1 MSKILWNSLL
11 VSPAVLGAALVVSA
25 SAMAAESGATPD
37 VAKPETAAETKLSAP
52 AASAVGDVAV
62 APVAVAEIAGTGSQ
76 EQSALSTEGLGAAA
90 EVPVLTASGALEKPE
105 AASGT
110 PAAAEV
116 PVLAAA
122 RALENPQAAAAE
134 TPAVAAEMPAAVTEV
149 PVLAAAKA
157 LENSQVAP
165 VKAEE
170 QINLTPGD
178 APVAEKAQV
187 PQQVAQ
193 MQPAQA
199 NPSAAEVLQQ
209 LNRYTNEGVASR
221 NRAGQGMSVAQTPV
235 TSVSQLSDVQ
245 PTDWAF
251 QALQNLVERYG
262 CIAGYP
268 DGTYRGNRALTR
280 YEFAA
285 GLNACLERIVQLIQ
299 QPIDTSNFVTKADLA
314 TLNRLL
320 EEFQAELA
328 TLRGRV
334 DALEARTAE
343 LEANQFSTT
352 TKLVGE
358 AIFAGTDSIG
368 ETADVPA
375 FQQRVR
381 LNLNTSFTG
390 RDLLITRLQVG
401 NAIPLSVIS
410 ESREGTQTFNV
421 NGDTSNQFKLDTLE
435 YFFPF
440 GDRLDLVVAANA
452 GVWEDFTPTLNP
464 YMEDF
469 DGGNGSISAFGQ
481 RNPIYRLGGGQ
492 GVGANIRFGG
502 TNLFNVLKPSSL
514 TLGYLASHGNNPSGG
529 SAYNDGGFFRGDY
542 SALAQLNFTLGGIS
556 MAATYVHSYFKTG
569 NFGFDNGL
577 ANGIGSTSGFVGTNV
592 ANSLGGVADTNPIVA
607 NSYGLQGS
615 LQLSPRFGISGWA
628 GLTDF
633 RLMSN
638 GTGRRGEGEI
648 WNYALTL
655 AFPDLLKE
663 GNLGGIVVGA
673 QPYLGYLETT
683 GPAPISYNNGR
694 GNGAIPWHIE
704 GFYKWQVTDNISLT
718 PGVIWLLNPNQQNGD
733 GGGTDDTVI
742 GTLRGTFTF

>member
-25 SAMAAESGATPD
+25 SAIAAESGARPE
-37 VAKPETAAETKLSAP
+37 VAKAETAAETQLSAP
-52 AASAVGDVAV
+52 AARAVGDVAV
-62 APVAVAEIAGTGSQ
+62 ASVAVAEIAATGSQ
-76 EQSALSTEGLGAAA
+76 EPAASSTEGLGAAA
-90 EVPVLTASGALEKPE
+90 EVPVLTAARALEQPE
-105 AASGT
+105 VASVM

-116 PVLAAA
+116 PVQRAAA
-122 RALENPQAAAAE
+122 VLENPEAAAAE
-134 TPAVAAEMPAAVTEV
+134 NPAVAAEMPAAVTEV
-149 PVLAAAKA
+149 PVLAASKA

-165 VKAEE
+165 VVAEE
-170 QINLTPGD
+170 QINVTPGE

-193 MQPAQA
+193 MQPAPA
-199 NPSAAEVLQQ
+199 NPAAAEVLQQ
-209 LNRYTNEGVASR
+209 LNRYTNEGASNR
-221 NRAGQGMSVAQTPV
+221 NSAGQV

-401 NAIPLSVIS
+401 NAIPLNVLS

-440 GDRLDLVVAANA
+440 GERLDLVVAANA

-469 DGGNGSISAFGQ
+469 DGGNGSLSAFGQ

-492 GVGANIRFGG
+492 GIGANIRFGRS
-502 TNLFNVLKPSSL
+502 NLFNVLKPSSL
-514 TLGYLASHGNNPSGG
+514 TLGYLAAHGNNPAGG
-529 SAYNDGGFFRGDY
+529 SAFDAGGFFRGDY
-542 SALAQLNFTLGGIS
+542 SALAQLNFTVGGIS

-577 ANGIGSTSGFVGTNV
+577 ANGISDTSGFVGTNV
-592 ANSLGGVADTNPIVA
+592 ANSLLGVAGTNPIVA

-615 LQLSPRFGISGWA
+615 LQLSPRFGISGWV
-628 GLTDF
+628 GLTDIN
-633 RLMSN
+633 LMGN
-638 GTGRRGEGEI
+638 GTGRRGDGEI

-683 GPAPISYNNGR
+683 GPSPIRFNNGR
-694 GNGAIPWHIE
+694 GGGAIPWHIE

-718 PGVIWLLNPNQQNGD
+718 PGVIWLLNPNQQD
-733 GGGTDDTVI
+733 GEFGGTDDTVI
-742 GTLRGTFTF
+742 GTIRGTFTF